1 MLLLVRQLSIM
12 HNLSYGHYRSKK
24 MVEIQPKLIF
34 LHIPKTSGKSQREL
48 FIDVYGAENV
58 FWHGSSQEAN
68 NTSAVIGGHRTIKH
82 YESLPRCV
90 FSSIV
95 RKPLDRVVSHFN
107 WIAIPSYGKTE
118 VSQGRIDLQKR
129 FIAQGL
135 VPDSLEQTLE
145 GSEHFRNVI
154 ANTQCQYLSLY
165 KSDFQ
170 GVIDTM
176 SSHDFLI
183 GTQDDLEQYTRFF
196 LDLCGKPIAEPHT
209 LNRATEGQVPNSK
222 ISETAKEILDE
233 LTSEDEKLYSYIRN
247 ECSGLYSSISKPEAM
262 APCRFK

>member
-1 MLLLVRQLSIM
+1 
-12 HNLSYGHYRSKK
+12 
-24 MVEIQPKLIF
+24 MVQIQPKLIF

-48 FIDVYGAENV
+48 FVDIYGAHNV
-58 FWHGSSQEAN
+58 FWYGSSQGAN

-82 YESLPRCV
+82 YESLPRCL

-95 RKPLDRVVSHFN
+95 RRPLDRVVSHFN
-107 WIAIPSYGKTE
+107 WIAIPSYGKKK
-118 VSQGRIDLQKR
+118 VSQGRMDLQKR

-154 ANTQCQYLSLY
+154 ANTQCRYLSLY
-165 KSDFQ
+165 NSDFQ
-170 GVIDTM
+170 GVVDTM

-183 GTQDDLEQYTRFF
+183 GTQDDLEQYTKFF
-196 LDLCGKPIAEPHT
+196 LNLCGKPNAKPHT
-209 LNRATEGQVPNSK
+209 LNRAAEGEVPNSNL
-222 ISETAKEILDE
+222 SETAKEILGE

-247 ECSGLYSSISKPEAM
+247 ECSGLYSSISKPEVVA
-262 APCRFK
+262 FSHVK